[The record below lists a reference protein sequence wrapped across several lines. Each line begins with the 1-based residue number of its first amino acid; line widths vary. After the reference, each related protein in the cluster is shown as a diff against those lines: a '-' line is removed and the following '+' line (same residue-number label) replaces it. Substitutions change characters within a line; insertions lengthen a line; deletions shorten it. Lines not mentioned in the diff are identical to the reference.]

1 MTGER
6 EIRPKAGEAEKIT
19 INLGHV
25 DLGRI
30 DLLVAEGF
38 YGTRTDLIRTAIRRE
53 LDRHEEA
60 VRRSVERRDLELG
73 LRRWSRADLEKA
85 RAAGV
90 KLSIQVLGLAV
101 IDPDVTPELALDTI
115 ASIHVLGALQASPA
129 VKAALRDRIR

>member
-38 YGTRTDLIRTAIRRE
+38 YGTRTDLIRTAIRKE
-53 LDRHEEA
+53 LDRHDEA

-73 LRRWSRADLEKA
+73 LRRWSRSDLEKA

-115 ASIHVLGALQASPA
+115 ASIHVLGALQAPPA